1 MGLEAD
7 CSARIGGRSVLGKAR
22 LEDKDLIFRGAER
35 LTIPLTAVTSATA
48 KAGRLLVRYSGGSA
62 SFELGKAAEKWAL
75 KLRYPKSRID
85 KLGVKPGL
93 RVAVVGVDEAEFLKE
108 LRGRTADVSLAKP
121 KAGSDLV
128 FVAMSDRKDLARLA
142 ALRKAIKPEGA
153 IWVVWPKG
161 RKEFREDDVRAAGP
175 GAGLV
180 DVKVVAF
187 SETLSGLKMMIPVA
201 LRPKKSR

>member
-7 CSARIGGRSVLGKAR
+7 CTATIAGRSVAGKAR
-22 LEDKDLIFRGAER
+22 LEDKDLIFRGGER
-35 LTIPLTAVTSATA
+35 LTIPLASVKSAEA
-48 KAGRLLVRYSGGSA
+48 RAGRLQVRYAGGSA
-62 SFELGKAAEKWAL
+62 SFELGPQAEKWAR

-85 KLGVKPGL
+85 KLGVKPGH
-93 RVAVVGVDEAEFLKE
+93 RVGVIGVDEAEFLKE
-108 LRGRTADVSLAKP
+108 LRERTDDVSLGKP
-121 KAGSDLV
+121 KRDSDLV
-128 FVAMSDRKDLARLA
+128 FVLMSERAQLAKLK
-142 ALRKAIKPEGA
+142 ALQKMIKPEGA
-153 IWVVWPKG
+153 VWVVWPKG

-201 LRPKKSR
+201 QRPKKK

>member
-7 CSARIGGRSVLGKAR
+7 CTATIAGRSVAGKAR
-22 LEDKDLIFRGAER
+22 LEDKDLTFRGKER
-35 LTIPLTAVTSATA
+35 LTIPLASVTSAEA
-48 KAGRLLVRYSGGSA
+48 RAGRLEVRYAGGSA
-62 SFELGKAAEKWAL
+62 SFDLGAQAEKWAL

-85 KLGVKPGL
+85 KLGVKPGH
-93 RVAVVGVDEAEFLKE
+93 RVALLGLEDADFLRE
-108 LRGRTADVSLAKP
+108 VRERTDDIATTKP
-121 KAGSDLV
+121 KRDT
-128 FVAMSDRKDLARLA
+128 DLAFVMMTERAQLPKLKT
-142 ALRKAIKPEGA
+142 LRQSLKPEGA
-153 IWVVWPKG
+153 VWVVWPKG

-201 LRPKKSR
+201 KRPKKK

>member
-7 CSARIGGRSVLGKAR
+7 CIATIAGRSVAGKAR
-22 LEDKDLIFRGAER
+22 LEAKDLVFRGSER
-35 LTIPLTAVTSATA
+35 LTIPLASVKSAAA
-48 KAGRLLVRYSGGSA
+48 KAGRLEVRYAGGSA
-62 SFELGKAAEKWAL
+62 SFELGKLAEKWAL
-75 KLRYPKSRID
+75 KLRYPRSRID

-93 RVAVVGVDEAEFLKE
+93 RVAVLGVDEAEFLKE
-108 LRGRTADVSLAKP
+108 LRERTSDVALGKP
-121 KAGSDLV
+121 KRGSDLV
-128 FVAMSDRKDLARLA
+128 FVMMSERGQLSKLKSLQ
-142 ALRKAIKPEGA
+142 KTIKPEGA

-175 GAGLV
+175 AAGLV

-201 LRPKKSR
+201 KRPNQK

>member
-7 CSARIGGRSVLGKAR
+7 CTATIGGRSVAGKAR
-22 LEDKDLIFRGAER
+22 LEDKDLVFRGGER
-35 LTIPLTAVTSATA
+35 LTIPLASVKSAEA
-48 KAGRLLVRYSGGSA
+48 KAGRLEVRYAGGSA
-62 SFELGKAAEKWAL
+62 SFELGTQAEKWAL

-85 KLGVKPGL
+85 KLGVKPGQ
-93 RVAVVGVDEAEFLKE
+93 RVGVVGVDEAEFLKE
-108 LRGRTADVSLAKP
+108 LQQRTDDVAFGKP
-121 KAGSDLV
+121 KRDSDLV
-128 FVAMSDRKDLARLA
+128 FVLMSERAQLAKLKT
-142 ALRKAIKPEGA
+142 LRQSIKPEGA

-175 GAGLV
+175 DAGLV

-201 LRPKKSR
+201 QRPKKK